1 MNKQIKLKNG
11 RKKIFHYL
19 LTILRIFINMFQ
31 YISQILKSFTPG
43 QRILALLILVMSI
56 VMITL
61 GPSFI
66 NSNTNTCDELT
77 IRLKSQENQIIE
89 LNQRVNELNT
99 QLLSGQ
105 KECTDNLI
113 AKQRE
118 IMDMVNGMIKD
129 AEHSNKQ
136 TIVKTDVPRKLTM
149 KRMDNGDESTGEV
162 SAMMIKEPETK
173 VIIVKDN
180 TEMIKKLKTMKT
192 KIQTN
197 FKTK

>member
-1 MNKQIKLKNG
+1 
-11 RKKIFHYL
+11 
-19 LTILRIFINMFQ
+19 MFQ

>member
-1 MNKQIKLKNG
+1 
-11 RKKIFHYL
+11 
-19 LTILRIFINMFQ
+19 
-31 YISQILKSFTPG
+31 
-43 QRILALLILVMSI
+43 
-56 VMITL
+56 MITL

-77 IRLKSQENQIIE
+77 IRLKSQEQQIVE

-99 QLLSGQ
+99 QLLTGQ

-113 AKQRE
+113 SKQKE
-118 IMDMVNGMIKD
+118 IMDIVNGMIKD
-129 AEHSNKQ
+129 AETTNKQ
-136 TIVKTDVPRKLTM
+136 KIVKI
-149 KRMDNGDESTGEV
+149 DESRKMTLRRIDDGNGSNGEV
-162 SAMMIKEPETK
+162 SAMRIEEPEPK
-173 VIIVKDN
+173 VIVVNDN

>member
-1 MNKQIKLKNG
+1 
-11 RKKIFHYL
+11 
-19 LTILRIFINMFQ
+19 MFQ

-162 SAMMIKEPETK
+162 SSMMIKEPETK

>member
-1 MNKQIKLKNG
+1 
-11 RKKIFHYL
+11 
-19 LTILRIFINMFQ
+19 MFK

-43 QRILALLILVMSI
+43 QRILALLILVVSI
-56 VMITL
+56 IMITL

-77 IRLKSQENQIIE
+77 VRLKSQEQQIIE

-99 QLLSGQ
+99 QLLTGQ

-113 AKQRE
+113 SKQKE
-118 IMDMVNGMIKD
+118 IMDIVNGMIKD
-129 AEHSNKQ
+129 AEITNKQ
-136 TIVKTDVPRKLTM
+136 KILKI
-149 KRMDNGDESTGEV
+149 DEPHKMALRRIDDGNRSNDEV
-162 SAMMIKEPETK
+162 SEMRLEEPKPK
-173 VIIVKDN
+173 VIVVNDN
-180 TEMIKKLKTMKT
+180 TEMIKKLKKMKT

>member
-1 MNKQIKLKNG
+1 
-11 RKKIFHYL
+11 
-19 LTILRIFINMFQ
+19 MFQ

-43 QRILALLILVMSI
+43 QRILALLILVISI
-56 VMITL
+56 VTITL
-61 GPSFI
+61 GHSFI

-77 IRLKSQENQIIE
+77 IRLKSQEQQIVE

-99 QLLSGQ
+99 QLLTGQ

-113 AKQRE
+113 SKQKE
-118 IMDMVNGMIKD
+118 IMDIVNGMIKD
-129 AEHSNKQ
+129 AETTNKQ
-136 TIVKTDVPRKLTM
+136 KIVKI
-149 KRMDNGDESTGEV
+149 DESRKMTLRRIDDGNGSNGEV
-162 SAMMIKEPETK
+162 SAMRIEEPEPK
-173 VIIVKDN
+173 VIVVNDN

>member
-1 MNKQIKLKNG
+1 
-11 RKKIFHYL
+11 
-19 LTILRIFINMFQ
+19 MFQ

-77 IRLKSQENQIIE
+77 IRLKSQESQIIE

-99 QLLSGQ
+99 QVLTGQ

-113 AKQRE
+113 SKQKE
-118 IMDMVNGMIKD
+118 IMDIVNGMIKD

>member
-1 MNKQIKLKNG
+1 
-11 RKKIFHYL
+11 
-19 LTILRIFINMFQ
+19 MFN
-31 YISQILKSFTPG
+31 YISQILKNFTSS
-43 QRILALLILVMSI
+43 QRILALLILVISI
-56 VMITL
+56 VIITL

-99 QLLSGQ
+99 QLLLGQ

-113 AKQRE
+113 AKQKE
-118 IMDMVNGMIKD
+118 IMDIVNGMIKD
-129 AEHSNKQ
+129 AECTNKQ
-136 TIVKTDVPRKLTM
+136 TIVKTDESRKLTTA
-149 KRMDNGDESTGEV
+149 KRMDEGNESTGEV

-192 KIQTN
+192 NIQNN
-197 FKTK
+197 FKTKQ

>member
-1 MNKQIKLKNG
+1 
-11 RKKIFHYL
+11 
-19 LTILRIFINMFQ
+19 MFQ

-66 NSNTNTCDELT
+66 NSNTHTCDELT
-77 IRLKSQENQIIE
+77 IRLKSQESQIIE

-118 IMDMVNGMIKD
+118 IMDMVNSMIKD

>member
-1 MNKQIKLKNG
+1 
-11 RKKIFHYL
+11 
-19 LTILRIFINMFQ
+19 MFK

-43 QRILALLILVMSI
+43 QRILALLILLISI
-56 VMITL
+56 IMITL

-77 IRLKSQENQIIE
+77 IRLKSQEQQIVE

-99 QLLSGQ
+99 QLLTGQ

-113 AKQRE
+113 SKQKE
-118 IMDMVNGMIKD
+118 IMDIVNGMIKD
-129 AEHSNKQ
+129 AETTNKQ
-136 TIVKTDVPRKLTM
+136 KIVKI
-149 KRMDNGDESTGEV
+149 DESHKMTLRRIDDGNGSNGEV
-162 SAMMIKEPETK
+162 SAMRIEEPEPK
-173 VIIVKDN
+173 VIVVNDN

>member
-1 MNKQIKLKNG
+1 
-11 RKKIFHYL
+11 
-19 LTILRIFINMFQ
+19 MFK

-43 QRILALLILVMSI
+43 QRILALLILVISI
-56 VMITL
+56 IMITL

-77 IRLKSQENQIIE
+77 IRLKSQEQQIVE

-99 QLLSGQ
+99 QLLTGQ

-113 AKQRE
+113 SKQKE
-118 IMDMVNGMIKD
+118 IMDIVNGMIKD
-129 AEHSNKQ
+129 AETTNKQ
-136 TIVKTDVPRKLTM
+136 KIVKI
-149 KRMDNGDESTGEV
+149 DESRKMTLRRIDDGNGSNGEV
-162 SAMMIKEPETK
+162 SAMRIEETEPK
-173 VIIVKDN
+173 VIVVNDN

>member
-1 MNKQIKLKNG
+1 
-11 RKKIFHYL
+11 
-19 LTILRIFINMFQ
+19 MFN
-31 YISQILKSFTPG
+31 YISQILKNFTSS

-56 VMITL
+56 VIITL
-61 GPSFI
+61 GPLFI

-77 IRLKSQENQIIE
+77 IRIKSQEQQIVE

-99 QLLSGQ
+99 QLLTGQ

-113 AKQRE
+113 SKQKE
-118 IMDMVNGMIKD
+118 IMDIISGMIKD
-129 AEHSNKQ
+129 AEHSNNE
-136 TIVKTDVPRKLTM
+136 TIVKTEKPRRLTM
-149 KRMDNGDESTGEV
+149 KRMDDVNESTGEV

-180 TEMIKKLKTMKT
+180 TEMIKKLKKMKT
-192 KIQTN
+192 NIQNN

>member
-1 MNKQIKLKNG
+1 
-11 RKKIFHYL
+11 
-19 LTILRIFINMFQ
+19 MFQ

-43 QRILALLILVMSI
+43 QRILALLILVVSI
-56 VMITL
+56 IMITL
-61 GPSFI
+61 GPSLI

-118 IMDMVNGMIKD
+118 IMDMVNSMIKD

>member
-1 MNKQIKLKNG
+1 
-11 RKKIFHYL
+11 
-19 LTILRIFINMFQ
+19 
-31 YISQILKSFTPG
+31 
-43 QRILALLILVMSI
+43 
-56 VMITL
+56 MITL

-118 IMDMVNGMIKD
+118 IMDMVNSMIKD

-192 KIQTN
+192 NIQNN

>member
-1 MNKQIKLKNG
+1 
-11 RKKIFHYL
+11 
-19 LTILRIFINMFQ
+19 MFK

-43 QRILALLILVMSI
+43 QRILALLILVISI
-56 VMITL
+56 IMITL

-77 IRLKSQENQIIE
+77 IRLKSQEQQIVE

-99 QLLSGQ
+99 QLLTGQ

-113 AKQRE
+113 SKQKE
-118 IMDMVNGMIKD
+118 IMDIVNGMIKD
-129 AEHSNKQ
+129 AETTNKQ
-136 TIVKTDVPRKLTM
+136 KIVKI
-149 KRMDNGDESTGEV
+149 DESRKMTLRRIDDGNGSNGEV
-162 SAMMIKEPETK
+162 SAMRIEEPEPK
-173 VIIVKDN
+173 VIVVNDN
-180 TEMIKKLKTMKT
+180 TEMIKKLKTMKN

>member
-1 MNKQIKLKNG
+1 
-11 RKKIFHYL
+11 
-19 LTILRIFINMFQ
+19 MFK

-43 QRILALLILVMSI
+43 QRILALLILVVSI
-56 VMITL
+56 IMLTL

-77 IRLKSQENQIIE
+77 VRLKSQEQQIIE

-99 QLLSGQ
+99 QLLTGQ

-113 AKQRE
+113 SKQKE
-118 IMDMVNGMIKD
+118 IMDIVNGMIKD
-129 AEHSNKQ
+129 AETTNKQ
-136 TIVKTDVPRKLTM
+136 KIVKI
-149 KRMDNGDESTGEV
+149 DESRKMTLRRIDDGNGSNGEV
-162 SAMMIKEPETK
+162 SAMRIEEPEPK
-173 VIIVKDN
+173 VIVVNDN

>member
-1 MNKQIKLKNG
+1 
-11 RKKIFHYL
+11 
-19 LTILRIFINMFQ
+19 
-31 YISQILKSFTPG
+31 
-43 QRILALLILVMSI
+43 
-56 VMITL
+56 MITL

-77 IRLKSQENQIIE
+77 IRLKSQESQIIE

-118 IMDMVNGMIKD
+118 IMDMVNSMIKD